1 MITLNFSI
9 YFLFN
14 NIFLNEDKYK
24 GNLYMLALP
33 FGKNRLVLAKYILA
47 ILIFIFAIVCYKGM
61 ENVGVYLNIVFSQL
75 NYSEMSIVFFVFS
88 LTIGIFFPI
97 YYKFSYAKIK
107 VLLAAI
113 MIFLPTWGLVLL
125 KYILDIEVVYQK
137 FVISTCALISINILS
152 IIVILC
158 SVSISIRCLNSKN

>member
-1 MITLNFSI
+1 
-9 YFLFN
+9 
-14 NIFLNEDKYK
+14 
-24 GNLYMLALP
+24 MLALP

-125 KYILDIEVVYQK
+125 KYILDIEVV
-137 FVISTCALISINILS
+137 
-152 IIVILC
+152 
-158 SVSISIRCLNSKN
+158 